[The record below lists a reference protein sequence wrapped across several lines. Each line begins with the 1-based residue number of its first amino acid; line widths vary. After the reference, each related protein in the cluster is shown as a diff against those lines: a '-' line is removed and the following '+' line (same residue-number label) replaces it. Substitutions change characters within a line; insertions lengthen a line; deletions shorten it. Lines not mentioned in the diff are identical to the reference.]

1 MSEDII
7 KELFIKLRLELTNNV
22 VNQDESLLAYDNLR
36 AAYNNLPTNPTF
48 KFAIGQEIWFLKND
62 KVQKGNVR
70 VRQITESSEKLRDEV
85 DYFNRSTDD
94 KIIVVY
100 SLSESKTADP
110 NWLLD
115 ERTLFASKA
124 ELLESL

>member
-1 MSEDII
+1 MEA
-7 KELFIKLRLELTNNV
+7 LFRYLQDQIYDVCPDAQAVIEAFYDLRN
-22 VNQDESLLAYDNLR
+22 AYDK
-36 AAYNNLPTNPTF
+36 LPTNPTF
-48 KFAIGQEIWFLKND
+48 KFAIGQEVYFLKNN

-70 VRQITESSEKLRDEV
+70 VRQITESSEKLRGEV

-94 KIIVVY
+94 KLIIVY

>member
-1 MSEDII
+1 MSNYQINTRIE
-7 KELFIKLRLELTNNV
+7 KLRATGNSQEFLDALHCLELAIK
-22 VNQDESLLAYDNLR
+22 DLLEN
-36 AAYNNLPTNPTF
+36 NPTF
-48 KFAIGQEIWFLKND
+48 KFAVSQEVWFLKND

-94 KIIVVY
+94 KLIIVY

-124 ELLESL
+124 DLLESL

>member
-1 MSEDII
+1 MSNYQINTRIE
-7 KELFIKLRLELTNNV
+7 KLRATGNSQEFLDALHCLELAIK
-22 VNQDESLLAYDNLR
+22 DLLEN
-36 AAYNNLPTNPTF
+36 NPTF
-48 KFAIGQEIWFLKND
+48 KFAVSQEVWFLKND

-70 VRQITESSEKLRDEV
+70 VRQITESSEKLRGEV

-94 KIIVVY
+94 KLIIVY

-124 ELLESL
+124 DLLESL

>member
-1 MSEDII
+1 MSNYQINTRIE
-7 KELFIKLRLELTNNV
+7 KLRATGNSQEFLDALHCLELAIK
-22 VNQDESLLAYDNLR
+22 DLLEN
-36 AAYNNLPTNPTF
+36 NPTF
-48 KFAIGQEIWFLKND
+48 KFAVSQEVWFLKND

-94 KIIVVY
+94 KLIIVY

-115 ERTLFASKA
+115 ERTLFASKT

>member
-1 MSEDII
+1 MSNYQINTRIE
-7 KELFIKLRLELTNNV
+7 KLRATGNSQEFLDALHCLELSIK
-22 VNQDESLLAYDNLR
+22 DLLEN
-36 AAYNNLPTNPTF
+36 NPTF
-48 KFAIGQEIWFLKND
+48 KFAVSQEVWFLKND

-94 KIIVVY
+94 KLIIVY

>member
-1 MSEDII
+1 MSNYQINTRIE
-7 KELFIKLRLELTNNV
+7 KLRATGNSQEFLDALHCLELAIK
-22 VNQDESLLAYDNLR
+22 DLLEN
-36 AAYNNLPTNPTF
+36 NPTF
-48 KFAIGQEIWFLKND
+48 KFAVSQEVWFLKND

-70 VRQITESSEKLRDEV
+70 LRQITESSEKLRDEV

-94 KIIVVY
+94 KLIIVY

-124 ELLESL
+124 DLLESL

>member
-1 MSEDII
+1 MSNYQINTRIE
-7 KELFIKLRLELTNNV
+7 KLRATGKSQEFLDALHCLELAIK
-22 VNQDESLLAYDNLR
+22 DLLEN
-36 AAYNNLPTNPTF
+36 NPTF
-48 KFAIGQEIWFLKND
+48 KFAVSQEVWFLKND

-94 KIIVVY
+94 KLIIVY

-124 ELLESL
+124 DLLESL

>member
-1 MSEDII
+1 MSNYQINTRIE
-7 KELFIKLRLELTNNV
+7 KLRATGNSQEFLDALHCLELAIK
-22 VNQDESLLAYDNLR
+22 DLLEN
-36 AAYNNLPTNPTF
+36 NPTF
-48 KFAIGQEIWFLKND
+48 KFAVSQEVWFLKND

-94 KIIVVY
+94 KLIIVY